1 MIQILLAET
10 SSIIR
15 STLKDVISKSSKLK
29 FIGEVVTVEELK
41 DFLNTEKPDLIIIEE
56 NFFGEEKQHL
66 LVEFCEKNNLA
77 ALVYYKADGV
87 KRPFIKNIQFVEK
100 PEFITLSAEKVPE
113 YAEILEQKIL
123 EIKRDILFEKHP
135 ASCPLS
141 MPGEPAPLKTLSSEF
156 TNRDYKA
163 VVVGVSTGGPS
174 TLLELIKAIGKDYP
188 LPIFITQHID
198 SFFDKNLI
206 KWLNSESSV
215 PVHLA
220 ENNTKGLPGHVYF
233 APSDMH
239 LVFGLDEFD
248 EFHMF
253 LNHDAPVNFLRPAVD
268 KMFDSAAKVLG
279 GKCIAVVLTG
289 MGADGAKGC
298 KQIKD
303 AGGYTI
309 TQDEASCVIYGMPK
323 AAYEAGAACEVL
335 PLNQIA
341 ERLWSLVG
349 QQRVFKG

>member
-1 MIQILLAET
+1 MIQILVAEN

-15 STLKDVISKSSKLK
+15 STLKEIISKSSKLK
-29 FIGEVVTVEELK
+29 LIGEAVTVDELK
-41 DFLNTEKPDLIIIEE
+41 AAVNNTQPDLIIIEE
-56 NFFGEEKQHL
+56 NFFGEDKQHL
-66 LVEFCEKNNLA
+66 LMEFCEKTNITSV
-77 ALVYYKADGV
+77 VYYTADGV
-87 KRPFIKNIQFVEK
+87 KRPFIKNILFIER
-100 PEFITLSAEKVPE
+100 PDFITLSAEKLLE
-113 YAEILEQKIL
+113 YTDFIEQKIL

-135 ASCPLS
+135 ASGSIS
-141 MPGEPAPLKTLSSEF
+141 MPGEPLPLKKVSADF
-156 TNRDYKA
+156 AGRKFKA
-163 VVVGVSTGGPS
+163 VLVGVSTGGPS

-206 KWLNSESSV
+206 TWLNSESSV

-239 LVFGLDEFD
+239 LVFGQDDFD
-248 EFHMF
+248 DFHMF

-268 KMFDSAAKVLG
+268 KMFDSAANVLG
-279 GKCIAVVLTG
+279 EKCIAVVLTG

-298 KQIKD
+298 KHIKD
-303 AGGYTI
+303 VGGYTI

-323 AAYEAGAACEVL
+323 AAYEAGASCEVL
-335 PLNQIA
+335 PLSQIA
-341 ERLWSLVG
+341 ERLWALVG
-349 QQRVFKG
+349 